1 MKLDEIKE
9 KYSMMDILN
18 RLNVPVKKGM
28 CNCML
33 HAGDHTASLKVYPKS
48 FYCFGC
54 GKGGDIITF
63 VEEYNHMNFQ
73 EACEWISGEKLTA
86 QGRRALSVAQIKR
99 EAQEA
104 KKKKIKQQLS
114 EMEIAID
121 WGLMQI
127 TEPLSDIWCE
137 AYNRWQLNV
146 YKQEEL
152 MKELGEL

>member
-9 KYSMMDILN
+9 RYSMMDILN
-18 RLNVPVKKGM
+18 RLNIQVKKGM

-33 HAGDHTASLKVYPKS
+33 HAGDHTASFKVYPTS

-63 VEEYNHMNFQ
+63 VEEYFHINFQ
-73 EACEWISGEKLTA
+73 DACEWISGEKLTA
-86 QGRRALSVAQIKR
+86 QGRRALAVAQIKR
-99 EAQEA
+99 QAQQER
-104 KKKKIKQQLS
+104 KQKIKQQLAG
-114 EMEIAID
+114 MEIAID

-127 TEPLSDIWCE
+127 TEPLSDIWCD

-152 MKELGEL
+152 LKELGEL